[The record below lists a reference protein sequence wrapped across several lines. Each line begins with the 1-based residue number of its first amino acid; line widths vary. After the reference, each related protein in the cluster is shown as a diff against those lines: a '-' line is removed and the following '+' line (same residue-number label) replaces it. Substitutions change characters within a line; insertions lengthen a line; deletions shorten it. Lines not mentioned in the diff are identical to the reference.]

1 MRSFISRAK
10 TVVLIPI
17 LVWLIF
23 FGLVYQNPISAED
36 TSQKKFFTNSLGM
49 KFVYIHSGSFM
60 MGSSLNPLLIEN
72 RYGGKAKWY
81 SDECPQHEVTLTKSF
96 YMQTTEVTQKQW
108 LAVLGNN
115 PSGFLNCGEN
125 CPVEKVSW
133 DDVQKFIKRLNQ
145 KEGSGKYRLPTEA
158 EWEYACRAGSTTA
171 FCFGNDIGMLAE
183 HTWFGANSI
192 DWSHQAGQ
200 KKPNA
205 WGLYDMHG
213 NVWEWC
219 QDWYGIYPSE
229 PVRDPK
235 GPPSGSHRVSKGG
248 SWRSAARFCRSAH
261 RYGVDPGYRRPT
273 RGFRLVKDP

>member
-1 MRSFISRAK
+1 MRSFISRSK
-10 TVVLIPI
+10 TVVLVP
-17 LVWLIF
+17 VWLIF
-23 FGLVYQNPISAED
+23 FGIVSQDSIGAED
-36 TSQKKFFTNSLGM
+36 ISQKKSFTNSLGM

-60 MGSSLNPLLIEN
+60 MGSSLSPLLIEN
-72 RYGGKAKWY
+72 KYGGKAKWY

-108 LAVLGNN
+108 MAVLGNN
-115 PSGFLNCGEN
+115 PSKFINCGEN

-133 DDVQKFIKRLNQ
+133 DDVQEFIKRLNQ
-145 KEGSGKYRLPTEA
+145 KEGTDKYRLPTEA
-158 EWEYACRAGSTTA
+158 EWEYACRGGSTTA
-171 FCFGNDIGMLAE
+171 FCFGNDISMLPE
-183 HTWFGANSI
+183 HTWYSANSR

-205 WGLYDMHG
+205 WGLCDMHG

-219 QDWYGIYPSE
+219 QDWYSIYPSE
-229 PVRDPK
+229 SVTDPK
-235 GPPSGSHRVSKGG
+235 GPSSGSHRVSKGG

-273 RGFRLVKDP
+273 RGFRLAKDP